1 MARDMMLG
9 GGDMNFGEF
18 LGNDALRQTLSA
30 ARQKGRLSHG
40 YLLCGPAGAGK
51 HTLALI
57 LAAAMECTGQ
67 GAAPCGQC
75 PACRKVFSGSHP
87 DVITCTDD
95 KHKLFGVD
103 AARWVCADV
112 FTKPNEG
119 KAKVYIL
126 PQEMNLSAQNT
137 LLKVIEEPPAYAAF
151 LILSPNADQ
160 LLPTV
165 RSRLQE
171 LRLSPLSPELL
182 LCELQKRFPDR
193 SRADCLAAMGA
204 SGGYLGQAMEAMERT
219 ALQGR
224 SAEFAEAY
232 AARDS
237 LRLTALLIP
246 MEKLDR
252 EAFCRELSQ
261 WRTLLHEAIR
271 AGAGLTASDAARAI
285 ARGRSKQELF
295 SAMQT
300 LQKACDYAQ
309 GNVGVAHLC
318 GALRTM
324 L

>member
-1 MARDMMLG
+1 
-9 GGDMNFGEF
+9 MNFGEF
-18 LGNDALRQTLSA
+18 LGNHALCQTLSA
-30 ARQKGRLSHG
+30 AQQKGKLSHG
-40 YLLCGPAGAGK
+40 YLLCGPAGSGK
-51 HTLALI
+51 HTLAAV

-67 GAAPCGQC
+67 GDVPCGQC
-75 PACRKVFSGSHP
+75 PSCRKVFSGSHP

-103 AARWVCADV
+103 AARWVCTDV
-112 FTKPNEG
+112 FTRPNEG

-126 PQEMNLSAQNT
+126 PQEMNLAAQNT
-137 LLKVIEEPPAYAAF
+137 LLKVMEEPPSYAAF

-171 LRLSPLSPELL
+171 LRLSPLPSGILLPEL
-182 LCELQKRFPDR
+182 QRRFPGR
-193 SRADCLAAMGA
+193 SRADCLAAMEA
-204 SGGYLGQAMEAMERT
+204 SGGYLGQALEAMERT

-232 AARDS
+232 ASHDS
-237 LRLTALLIP
+237 LRLTELLIS

-252 EAFCRELSQ
+252 EAFCREMTL

-285 ARGRSKQELF
+285 ARGRTKQELF
-295 SAMQT
+295 SAMEA
-300 LQKACDYAQ
+300 LQKADDYAQ

>member
-1 MARDMMLG
+1 
-9 GGDMNFGEF
+9 MNFGEF
-18 LGNDALRQTLSA
+18 LGNTSLRQTLCSA
-30 ARQKGRLSHG
+30 LRKGKLSHG
-40 YLLCGPAGAGK
+40 YLLCGPSGSGK
-51 HTLALI
+51 HTLANV

-67 GAAPCGQC
+67 GDLPCGQC
-75 PACRKVFSGSHP
+75 PACRKVFSGNHP

-103 AARWVCADV
+103 AARWVCTDV

-119 KAKVYIL
+119 RAKVYIL
-126 PQEMNLSAQNT
+126 PQEMNLAAQNT
-137 LLKVIEEPPAYAAF
+137 LLKVMEEPPAYAAF

-171 LRLSPLSPELL
+171 LRLFPLPPDILL
-182 LCELQKRFPDR
+182 PALQRRFPDR
-193 SRADCLAAMGA
+193 SRADCLAAMEA
-204 SGGYLGQAMEAMERT
+204 AGGYLGQALEAMERT

-232 AARDS
+232 ASHDS
-237 LRLTALLIP
+237 LRLTELLIP

-252 EAFCRELSQ
+252 DAFCQELAL

-271 AGAGLTASDAARAI
+271 AEAGLAASDAARAI
-285 ARGRSKQELF
+285 ARRRTKQELF
-295 SAMQT
+295 SAMEILKKT
-300 LQKACDYAQ
+300 ADYAQ
-309 GNVGVAHLC
+309 SNVGVAHLC
-318 GALRTM
+318 GVLRMM